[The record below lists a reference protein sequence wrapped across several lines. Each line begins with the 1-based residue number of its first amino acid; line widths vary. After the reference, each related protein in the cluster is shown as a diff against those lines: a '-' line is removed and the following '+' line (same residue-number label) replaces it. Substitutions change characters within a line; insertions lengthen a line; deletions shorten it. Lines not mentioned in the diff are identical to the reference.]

1 MPAKPS
7 KPSSSKKNT
16 AKKRVGSLTRVV
28 AEMRAVWIFFTRL
41 PWPGDFISDY
51 ISGGAKPSSKLP
63 TLKLSEAARAF
74 PFGGVVV
81 GGVGAL
87 VLFVAAK
94 SGLHPLAS
102 SILAIGATALVSGAI
117 HEDGLAD
124 VADSLGAA
132 SKTKK
137 LEIMKDSRVGTY
149 GVLALV
155 IVTGLKAGLLAG
167 FPGPGLA
174 AGALFAANVLGRSG
188 LGLMMLSL
196 PPVKKSGLA
205 KAAGTPKQEDAMI
218 ALIIGTLI
226 AVLVLGPGT
235 GLAAAA
241 IAGLGLAAVGVLAH
255 RQIGGLT
262 GDVLG
267 AGEQVAEVLVLL
279 ALAIILAAAY

>member
-7 KPSSSKKNT
+7 KSSKSSKSRKST
-16 AKKRVGSLTRVV
+16 PAKKNNVIYRVV
-28 AEMRAVWIFFTRL
+28 AEMRTVWVFFTRL
-41 PWPGDFISDY
+41 PWPGDY
-51 ISGGAKPSSKLP
+51 INDRDKA

-74 PFGGVVV
+74 PFAGVVV
-81 GGVGAL
+81 GAIGAL

-94 SGLHPLAS
+94 SGIHPLAS
-102 SILAIGATALVSGAI
+102 SILAIGATALASGAI

-124 VADSLGAA
+124 VADSFGAS

-137 LEIMKDSRVGTY
+137 LEIMKDSRIGTY

-155 IVTGLKAGLLAG
+155 VMAVLKAGLLAG

-174 AGALFAANVLGRSG
+174 AAALFAANVLGRSG

-196 PPVKKSGLA
+196 KPVRKSGLGR
-205 KAAGTPKQEDAMI
+205 AAGTPKQEDAMVGV
-218 ALIIGTLI
+218 IIGTLI
-226 AVLVLGPGT
+226 AVLVLGPGV

-241 IAGLGLAAVGVLAH
+241 IAGLGFAGVGYLAN

-279 ALAIILAAAY
+279 ALAIILSAAY

>member
-1 MPAKPS
+1 
-7 KPSSSKKNT
+7 
-16 AKKRVGSLTRVV
+16 
-28 AEMRAVWIFFTRL
+28 
-41 PWPGDFISDY
+41 
-51 ISGGAKPSSKLP
+51 
-63 TLKLSEAARAF
+63 
-74 PFGGVVV
+74 
-81 GGVGAL
+81 
-87 VLFVAAK
+87 
-94 SGLHPLAS
+94 
-102 SILAIGATALVSGAI
+102 
-117 HEDGLAD
+117 
-124 VADSLGAA
+124 
-132 SKTKK
+132 
-137 LEIMKDSRVGTY
+137 
-149 GVLALV
+149 
-155 IVTGLKAGLLAG
+155 AGLLAG